1 MKSLILIVAL
11 FSITVSC
18 SKFQAKRVDAKESDS
33 KAMEITDNWVSGDTN
48 QVVQEIIKNIR
59 NHNGLKKYLSS
70 YQGQPKVFIGEVQN
84 QTADAYFPID
94 DINNELLFELSN
106 AGDFILVDAKA
117 REALLKEI
125 KYQNDGMV
133 DPKAAKMVGKQSG
146 ADLMIFGSVFMKPE
160 MRDGKTI
167 KEYSVNVYMTDIE
180 KGTEVLR
187 TRSKLFKYSN
197 QKATGW

>member
-1 MKSLILIVAL
+1 M
-11 FSITVSC
+11 
-18 SKFQAKRVDAKESDS
+18 
-33 KAMEITDNWVSGDTN
+33 
-48 QVVQEIIKNIR
+48 KNIR
-59 NHNGLKKYLSS
+59 NHNGLKKFLST
-70 YQGQPKVFIGEVQN
+70 YKGQPKVFIGEVQN

-106 AGDFILVDAKA
+106 AGDFVLVDAKA
-117 REALLKEI
+117 RDALLKEI

-133 DPKAAKMVGKQSG
+133 DPKAAKTVGKQSG

-180 KGTEVLR
+180 KGVEVLR